1 VLPGRVC
8 RREGEEAGEHCPQSL
23 EVPVLFGDE
32 GFPHPPLPVLLTVVE
47 FLQPLSQGA
56 RRGDGYAELPEGQFL
71 LQEGEV
77 VRCAS
82 SGEMEKD
89 EGKNMFTVTKTP
101 RRSGSYGAVDN
112 FGKP

>member
-23 EVPVLFGDE
+23 EVSVLFRDE
-32 GFPHPPLPVLLTVVE
+32 GFSHPPLPVLLTVVE

-82 SGEMEKD
+82 SREMEKD
-89 EGKNMFTVTKTP
+89 KGKDMVTVP
-101 RRSGSYGAVDN
+101 VS
-112 FGKP
+112 P